1 MAGNT
6 STVLNNQIQKEVD
19 EMEINK
25 QRLLNEFLELVQ
37 IDSASKD
44 ERLMADALKPRL
56 EALGFTVTED
66 DAGEKI
72 GGTAGNLIA
81 VLEGQKD
88 APALLFCAHMDRVE
102 PGRGIK
108 PVVEDGVVKSDGTTI
123 LAADDVAGIAAV
135 LEAVRTV
142 QEQQIPHGRLEILF
156 TVAEEGGL
164 FGAKSLDASAL
175 QAKAGFFLD
184 TGGPVGTI
192 VVQAPAQKNIS
203 ATVHGRAAHAGV
215 APEKGISAILVAA
228 EALTKMK
235 LGRIDEE
242 TTANIGLIQGGVA
255 TNIIPDRVELKGE
268 ARSLDQEKLNRQAE
282 HMAEVIQSTCAAHG
296 VEAEVSIS
304 DSYNSFRLTKADYVV
319 QLAVK
324 AAKAMGLEPQIES
337 TGGGSDA
344 NIINGY
350 GIPSVILGMGYTNVH
365 TTDEAIPIDQLEAAA
380 QYVLQLI
387 KES

>member
-108 PVVEDGVVKSDGTTI
+108 PVVEDAVVKSDGTTI

>member
-304 DSYNSFRLTKADYVV
+304 DSYNSFRLTEADYVV

>member
-1 MAGNT
+1 
-6 STVLNNQIQKEVD
+6 
-19 EMEINK
+19 MEINN

-304 DSYNSFRLTKADYVV
+304 DSYNSFRLTEADYVV

>member
-1 MAGNT
+1 M
-6 STVLNNQIQKEVD
+6 LNNLMHKEVD
-19 EMEINK
+19 VMVNK
-25 QRLLNEFLELVQ
+25 QRLLDEFLELVQ
-37 IDSASKD
+37 VDSASKD
-44 ERLMADALKPRL
+44 ERLMADVLKPKL

-66 DAGEKI
+66 DAGAKI

-81 VLEGQKD
+81 VLEGDKD

-108 PVVEDGVVKSDGTTI
+108 PVVQDGVIRSDGTTI

-135 LEAVRTV
+135 LEAVRTL

-164 FGAKSLDASAL
+164 HGAKNLDPSML
-175 QAKAGFFLD
+175 QAKAGYFLD

-192 VVQAPAQKNIS
+192 VVQAPAQKNFS
-203 ATVHGRAAHAGV
+203 AIIHGRAAHAGV

-242 TTANIGLIQGGVA
+242 TTANIGVIRGGVA

-268 ARSLDQEKLNRQAE
+268 ARSRNQEKLELQAQ
-282 HMAEVIQSTCAAHG
+282 HMAEVVKGTCAAYG
-296 VEAEVSIS
+296 VEAEVVIK
-304 DSYNSFRLTKADYVV
+304 DSYNSFALGAEDYVV
-319 QLAVK
+319 QLAMQ
-324 AAKAMGLEPQIES
+324 AAKSLGLEPKLES

-350 GIPSVILGMGYTNVH
+350 GIPSVILGLGYANVH
-365 TTDEAIPIDQLEAAA
+365 TTDEHMPVEQLVAAA
-380 QYVLQLI
+380 EYVLQII